1 MEPEYLISNKAL
13 KQIKKAQKKNGF
25 GQGEQRIIHT
35 DSDAPSDDPDA
46 ADLSEFTQA
55 SPNKTKV
62 GDEFE
67 ESNKMTDSAKINESS
82 TTGIVHP

>member
-1 MEPEYLISNKAL
+1 MEPEYLISNKTL
-13 KQIKKAQKKNGF
+13 RQIQRAQKKADF

-35 DSDAPSDDPDA
+35 DSDAPSDADI

-55 SPNKTKV
+55 SPDKTKV

-67 ESNKMTDSAKINESS
+67 ESGKSSNKINDSN
-82 TTGIVHP
+82 TTGIVRQ